1 MARDSIGAAGA
12 SRRSRPA
19 PRPGGARETEI
30 CRTKSK
36 SVWGKAGGQ
45 GRPLRVGDFAAVKIE
60 RATTYDLHGVVVG
73 F

>member
-1 MARDSIGAAGA
+1 LPD
-12 SRRSRPA
+12 
-19 PRPGGARETEI
+19 EI
-30 CRTKSK
+30 E
-36 SVWGKAGGQ
+36 VGMGKAGGQ